1 MTDKIN
7 DINKVFKG
15 KKLLAYDETTGKF
28 AIVSPHIFT
37 STVYTEDGVPL
48 DEYLSFKPQEV
59 LDKLES
65 ILKGAPKE
73 YDTFREIA
81 AELNTN
87 KDSITEILRAIS
99 NRVKMPEGGKA
110 GQVLK
115 LNSDGQVVFDDDN
128 DTVYTHPETHKA
140 GIIETDPSHRFVSDK
155 EKETWNAKLDKDSDL
170 KANSITLSNQ
180 KKLLKDILSQLI
192 KNTDD
197 FEGLIGSANGIAS
210 LDGNRKV
217 PVSQLPDEALKDTT
231 YDLSRFL
238 TNKDLEAYKKADG
251 TTVAVLKACGKTDVN
266 WIGEEW
272 YFAYYNSRNT
282 PDEEKGWYI
291 NTMNFSGYRF
301 QVAYDGRDKNSIYFR
316 SGSYNESSRRFIW
329 SSWQPIL
336 TGFYLDKL
344 ATKKDLEAKESTIH
358 KGEVNGYAALDGTGK
373 VPEAQLPEK
382 ALKVYDLTPYAKN
395 EDIQKTYATKEEVS
409 AGKLNYTAE
418 NIANKGKANG
428 YASLGGDGKVPADQL
443 PSYVD
448 DVLEF
453 ASKTNFPST
462 GEKGKIYVDLST
474 ENIYRWS
481 GSAYVEI
488 SPSLIT
494 QADIKKLQG
503 IEDGAEKNNVT
514 QEMINKWNNKWES
527 AYGKDISRGKTD
539 GYNTPS
545 VWVALTT
552 TRDLEDWIGDLCKRT
567 VELKEKLDKKP
578 DVVEM
583 SLAEYNNLTTKKPN
597 TIYAID

>member
-1 MTDKIN
+1 MTNKIN
-7 DINKVFKG
+7 DINQVFKG

-48 DEYLSFKPQEV
+48 DEYLTFKPQE
-59 LDKLES
+59 LIDKLDD
-65 ILKGAPKE
+65 ILKEAPKE

-87 KDSITEILRAIS
+87 KDSIVEILRAIS
-99 NRVKMPEGGKA
+99 QRVKMPENGKA

-115 LNSDGQVVFDDDN
+115 LNSERQVVFDEDK
-128 DTVYTHPETHKA
+128 DTVYTHPKTHKA
-140 GIIETDPSHRFVSDK
+140 SIIETDTSRRFVTDK
-155 EKETWNAKLDKDSDL
+155 EKETWDKKLDDDSDL
-170 KANSITLSNQ
+170 KANFITLNNQ
-180 KKLLKDILSQLI
+180 KNLLKDILSQLI

-197 FEGLIGSANGIAS
+197 LEGLIGSANGLAS
-210 LDGNRKV
+210 LDGNKKV
-217 PVSQLPDEALKDTT
+217 PVSQLPDEALRDTT
-231 YDLSRFL
+231 YDLTPYAKSRDIESTYVKIKAL
-238 TNKDLEAYKKADG
+238 TDLKNAIDGELKKYASQSG
-251 TTVAVLKACGKTDVN
+251 L
-266 WIGEEW
+266 EEEI
-272 YFAYYNSRNT
+272 T
-282 PDEEKGWYI
+282 KI
-291 NTMNFSGYRF
+291 N
-301 QVAYDGRDKNSIYFR
+301 A
-316 SGSYNESSRRFIW
+316 E
-329 SSWQPIL
+329 
-336 TGFYLDKL
+336 LDK
-344 ATKKDLEAKESTIH
+344 KESTIH
-358 KGEVNGYAALDGTGK
+358 KGEVNGYAALDSTGK

-382 ALKVYDLTPYAKN
+382 AIRVYDLTPYAKS
-395 EDIQKTYATKEEVS
+395 EDIKKTYATKQEVS
-409 AGKLNYTAE
+409 AGKLDYTAE
-418 NIANKGKANG
+418 NAANKGKANG

-453 ASKTNFPST
+453 ANKSNFPST
-462 GEKGKIYVDLST
+462 GEKGKIYVDLAT

-481 GSAYVEI
+481 GSAYTEI